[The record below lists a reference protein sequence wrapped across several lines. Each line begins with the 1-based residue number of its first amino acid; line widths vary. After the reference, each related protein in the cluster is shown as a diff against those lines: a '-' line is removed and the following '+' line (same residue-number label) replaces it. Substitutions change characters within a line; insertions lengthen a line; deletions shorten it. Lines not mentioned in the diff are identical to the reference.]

1 VESRPSRSPGIVE
14 CPHAERCSGCSLI
27 ASPYPEQLIYKRRA
41 LENALR
47 RYPELAGLEVADT
60 VGADA
65 LTDYRTRAKLVVAG
79 QSLGLFA
86 RASHDVID
94 IPECRILGPHTA
106 RAVRA
111 IRGSLPFAFPL
122 SAVDVREVDAGA
134 LVTLIVSPS
143 AEEASLAAAVA
154 ELRAREPS
162 ILGVAVARKDDAS
175 PRVLGSAPVW
185 RSGVKSA
192 PHRLAPNEPYHDAT
206 FGSFVQAHAGQAS
219 QLYGAVARQIEQALG
234 GLEGRPVLELYA
246 GAGALAL
253 RLANAGARVTAVDS
267 FEPSMRALERAARA
281 QGLTLECRALT
292 AERALERAA
301 HDDAARDHAAHDA
314 PPRAVVL
321 DPPRR
326 GLSPAVRRALA
337 ELAPELVVYVSCGPA
352 TLARDLAHLAW
363 LGLGATSAVPYDMIP
378 LSDSVEALVTL
389 APALAPAPRILAETE
404 LVLAVDKPPHL
415 APEELTARVRKLDAG
430 AHAHAVPVSLAAPD
444 ASGVSVYARERAAFA
459 TVQAAFQGGTRE
471 ELALIRG
478 IVRAKGSI
486 QRPLSRSRASARAG
500 NAPVSR
506 TQYRRERVVGTHS
519 FVRAKLEP
527 AGMSAER
534 VRRHFAAIGHPVLG
548 DERHG
553 HAPSNRHFLE
563 AHGLDRAFLHTA
575 RIVLALPS
583 GPLTIDAPIT
593 ADLESVL
600 VSLTA

>member
-1 VESRPSRSPGIVE
+1 
-14 CPHAERCSGCSLI
+14 LI
-27 ASPYPEQLIYKRRA
+27 ASPYPEQLVYKRRA
-41 LENALR
+41 LVNALR

-60 VGADA
+60 VGTDA
-65 LTDYRTRAKLVVAG
+65 LTHYRTRAKLVVAG

-143 AEEASLAAAVA
+143 ANEASLVTAVA

-175 PRVLGSAPVW
+175 PRVLGSAPEW
-185 RSGVKSA
+185 RSGLKSA
-192 PHRLAPNEPYHDAT
+192 PHRLAPDDPYHDAT

-219 QLYGAVARQIEQALG
+219 RLYGAVATRIEHALG

-253 RLANAGARVTAVDS
+253 RLAKAGARVTAVDS

-292 AERALERAA
+292 AERALDRAA
-301 HDDAARDHAAHDA
+301 HDTA
-314 PPRAVVL
+314 PRAVVL

-337 ELAPELVVYVSCGPA
+337 ELAPELVVYVSCEPA

-389 APALAPAPRILAETE
+389 APAPEPAPRVLAETE

-415 APEELTARVRKLDAG
+415 AAEALTERVRKLDAG
-430 AHAHAVPVSLAAPD
+430 ARAEPVSLAAPD
-444 ASGVSVYARERAAFA
+444 TSGVSVFARGRAALA
-459 TVQAAFQGGTRE
+459 AVQAAFRRGTRE
-471 ELALIRG
+471 ELALVRG
-478 IVRAKGSI
+478 IVRPRGSI
-486 QRPLSRSRASARAG
+486 QRPLSRSRASASAG
-500 NAPVSR
+500 NASVSC

-519 FVRAKLEP
+519 LVRAKLEP
-527 AGMSAER
+527 AEVRPER
-534 VRRHFAAIGHPVLG
+534 VRQHFAAIGHPVLG

-553 HAPSNRHFLE
+553 HTPSNRHFLE
-563 AHGLDRAFLHTA
+563 RHGLDRAFLHTA
-575 RIVLALPS
+575 RIVLALPT
-583 GPLTIDAPIT
+583 GPLTIDSPLA
-593 ADLESVL
+593 ADLEAVL
-600 VSLTA
+600 GSLTA